1 MTVPSWPDNPRRPA
15 PGNGAVWPGPL
26 APWDGGSGS
35 PAAPTDLPGR
45 ATGSAADAL
54 RVRLR
59 EGLRAALARRL
70 RADEDAG
77 SPPLTADERQAFAL
91 SVLVDLTEAHT
102 SAELARGAGVLTPG
116 DEQRVLHEVLA
127 EVLGLGGLEPLLA
140 DPSIEN
146 ININGDR
153 VFIRRADGS
162 RQRLPAITDSDTQL
176 VGLIRDL
183 AAHAG
188 VEERRWDRGAPM
200 VNFHLADK
208 SRVFAVMAVTQRPSV
223 SIRRHRF
230 RHVTLSALRASG
242 TIDYGLEA
250 LLGALVRAR
259 KNIVV
264 AGGTAI
270 GKTTMLLALADQIP
284 PSERL
289 VTVEDVYELGL
300 DADERAHP
308 DVVAMQVREPNTEGE
323 GAISA
328 SDLVRAA
335 LRMSP
340 DRVIVGEVRGSE
352 VIPMLNAMSQGN
364 DGSMTTL
371 HSSTSRGVFTRLA
384 SYAVQG
390 PERLP
395 VEATN
400 LLIASAIHVVVHLA
414 EPRGERGR
422 RVVSSV
428 REVVDADG
436 TQVVTNELYRP
447 GPDRRGMPAA
457 PPTGEL
463 LDDLIDAGLDPDLLS
478 QGWWG

>member
-1 MTVPSWPDNPRRPA
+1 MSLPAWHDPDRAPA
-15 PGNGAVWPGPL
+15 
-26 APWDGGSGS
+26 APDRAGGSGGAWV
-35 PAAPTDLPGR
+35 PWAGGRPAPTDLPGR
-45 ATGSAADAL
+45 PSGSAAQAL
-54 RVRLR
+54 RDRLR
-59 EGLRAALARRL
+59 EGLRAALAARL
-70 RADEDAG
+70 RADDDAG
-77 SPPLTADERQAFAL
+77 GPPMSGPEREEFARAVLANLAEEHTTAQ
-91 SVLVDLTEAHT
+91 
-102 SAELARGAGVLTPG
+102 LARGAPLLAPA
-116 DEQRVLHEVLA
+116 DEQRVVAEMLA

-140 DPSIEN
+140 DTTIEN
-146 ININGDR
+146 INLTGDR
-153 VFIRRADGS
+153 VFVRRADGS
-162 RQRLPAITDSDTQL
+162 RYRMPPITGSDAEL

-200 VNFHLADK
+200 VNFHLPDR
-208 SRVFAVMAVTQRPSV
+208 SRVFAVMAVTERPSV
-223 SIRRHRF
+223 SIRRHRL
-230 RHVTLSALRASG
+230 RHVTLAGLRENG
-242 TIDYGLEA
+242 TLDYGLEA
-250 LLGALVRAR
+250 LLAALVRAR
-259 KNIVV
+259 KNIIV

-284 PSERL
+284 QSERL
-289 VTVEDVYELGL
+289 ITVEDVYELGL
-300 DADERAHP
+300 DADEQAHP
-308 DVVAMQVREPNTEGE
+308 DVVALQVREPNTEGE
-323 GAISA
+323 GAVSA
-328 SDLVRAA
+328 AELVRAA

-340 DRVIVGEVRGSE
+340 DRVIVGEVRGPE

-364 DGSMTTL
+364 DGSMTTI

-436 TQVVTNELYRP
+436 TQIVTNELYRP
-447 GPDRRGMPAA
+447 GPDRRGLPAA

-463 LDDLIDAGLDPDLLS
+463 LDDLQSVGFDPDVLS
-478 QGWWG
+478 RGWWA

>member
-1 MTVPSWPDNPRRPA
+1 MPHA
-15 PGNGAVWPGPL
+15 GNGAGWPAGL
-26 APWDGGSGS
+26 AARRGTA
-35 PAAPTDLPGR
+35 PAPTPTDLPGR
-45 ATGSAADAL
+45 ASGSAAQAL
-54 RVRLR
+54 RERLR
-59 EGLRAALARRL
+59 EGLRAALAARL

-77 SPPLTADERQAFAL
+77 APPLSAEARDEFAR
-91 SVLVDLTEAHT
+91 SVLSDLTEAHT
-102 SAELARGAGVLTPG
+102 TAELGRGVPVLSSE
-116 DEQRVLHEVLA
+116 DERRVQGEVLA

-140 DPSIEN
+140 DSSIEN

-153 VFIRRADGS
+153 TFVRRADGS
-162 RQRLPAITDSDTQL
+162 RYRLPAITGSDAEL
-176 VGLIRDL
+176 VSLIRDL

-188 VEERRWDRGAPM
+188 VQERRWDRGAPL

-208 SRVFAVMAVTQRPSV
+208 SRVFAVMAVTARPSV

-230 RHVTLSALRASG
+230 RHVTLAALRANG
-242 TIDYGLEA
+242 TIDRGLEA
-250 LLGALVRAR
+250 LLAALVAAR

-289 VTVEDVYELGL
+289 VTVEDVFELGL
-300 DADERAHP
+300 DADEQAHP
-308 DVVAMQVREPNTEGE
+308 DVVAMQVREANTEGE

-328 SDLVRAA
+328 ADLVRAA

-340 DRVIVGEVRGSE
+340 DRVIVGEVRGPE

-364 DGSMTTL
+364 DGSMTTI

-395 VEATN
+395 IEATN
-400 LLIASAIHVVVHLA
+400 LLIASAVHVVIHLA

-436 TQVVTNELYRP
+436 SQVITNELYRP
-447 GPDRRGMPAA
+447 GPDRRGLPAA

-463 LDDLIDAGLDPDLLS
+463 LDDLIAVGLDPALLS
-478 QGWWG
+478 QGWWA

>member
-1 MTVPSWPDNPRRPA
+1 RQVPARA
-15 PGNGAVWPGPL
+15 PTAGNGAGWPAGLPPWHGT
-26 APWDGGSGS
+26 AP
-35 PAAPTDLPGR
+35 APTDVPGR
-45 ATGSAADAL
+45 ASGSAAQAL
-54 RVRLR
+54 REGLR

-70 RADEDAG
+70 RADEDVGA
-77 SPPLTADERQAFAL
+77 PPLSADAREEFAR
-91 SVLVDLTEAHT
+91 SVLSDLTEAHT
-102 SAELARGAGVLTPG
+102 AAELARGAPVLSPE
-116 DEQRVLHEVLA
+116 DERRVHGEVLA

-153 VFIRRADGS
+153 TFIRRADGS
-162 RQRLPAITDSDTQL
+162 RHRLPPITGTDAEL
-176 VGLIRDL
+176 VSLIRDL

-188 VEERRWDRGAPM
+188 VQERRWDRGAPL
-200 VNFHLADK
+200 VNFHLPDH
-208 SRVFAVMAVTQRPSV
+208 SRVFAVMAATARPSV

-230 RHVTLSALRASG
+230 RHVTLAALRANG
-242 TIDYGLEA
+242 TIDHGLEA
-250 LLGALVRAR
+250 LLGALVKAR

-300 DADERAHP
+300 DADEQAHP
-308 DVVAMQVREPNTEGE
+308 DVVAMQVREANTEGE
-323 GAISA
+323 GQITA

-364 DGSMTTL
+364 DGSMTTI

-390 PERLP
+390 PEQLP
-395 VEATN
+395 IEATN

-414 EPRGERGR
+414 EPRGEHGR

-428 REVVDADG
+428 REVMDADG
-436 TQVVTNELYRP
+436 AQVVTNELYRP
-447 GPDRRGMPAA
+447 GPDRRGLPAA

-463 LDDLIDAGLDPDLLS
+463 LDDLIDVGLDPDVLS
-478 QGWWG
+478 RGWWG

>member
-1 MTVPSWPDNPRRPA
+1 LR
-15 PGNGAVWPGPL
+15 
-26 APWDGGSGS
+26 DG
-35 PAAPTDLPGR
+35 LP
-45 ATGSAADAL
+45 
-54 RVRLR
+54 
-59 EGLRAALARRL
+59 AALAERL
-70 RADEDAG
+70 RADEEAG
-77 SPPLTADERQAFAL
+77 AAPLTGSDREAFAHA
-91 SVLVDLTEAHT
+91 VLVDLVEEHT
-102 SAELARGAGVLTPG
+102 TAELTRGAALLSSQ
-116 DEQRVLHEVLA
+116 DEQRVIGEVLA

-140 DPSIEN
+140 DTSIEN
-146 ININGDR
+146 INITGDR

-162 RQRLPAITDSDTQL
+162 RYRLPPITGSDAEL
-176 VGLIRDL
+176 IALIRDL

-188 VEERRWDRGAPM
+188 VEERRWDRAAPL
-200 VNFHLADK
+200 VNFHLPDR
-208 SRVFAVMAVTQRPSV
+208 SRVFAAMAVTQRPSV

-230 RHVTLSALRASG
+230 RHVTLAALRENG
-242 TIDYGLEA
+242 TIDHGLEA
-250 LLGALVRAR
+250 LLGALVQAR
-259 KNIVV
+259 KNVVV
-264 AGGTAI
+264 AGGTAM
-270 GKTTMLLALADQIP
+270 GKTTLLLALAGKIP

-289 VTVEDVYELGL
+289 VSIEDVYELGL
-300 DADERAHP
+300 DADEQAHP
-308 DVVAMQVREPNTEGE
+308 DVVAMQVREANTEGA

-328 SDLVRAA
+328 ADLVRAA

-340 DRVIVGEVRGSE
+340 DRVIVGEVRGPE

-395 VEATN
+395 IEATN
-400 LLIASAIHVVVHLA
+400 LLIASAIHVVIHLA

-436 TQVVTNELYRP
+436 PQVVTNELYRP
-447 GPDRRGMPAA
+447 GPDRRAMPAA

-463 LDDLIDAGLDPDLLS
+463 LDDLIDVGFDPDVLS
-478 QGWWG
+478 RGWWA

>member
-1 MTVPSWPDNPRRPA
+1 MTRPSWRDPA
-15 PGNGAVWPGPL
+15 AVPAAGNGARWAAGL
-26 APWDGGSGS
+26 TRRNGGQL
-35 PAAPTDLPGR
+35 APTDLPGR
-45 ATGSAADAL
+45 ASGSGAQAL
-54 RVRLR
+54 REALR
-59 EGLRAALARRL
+59 DGLRAALAARL
-70 RADEDAG
+70 REDEDAG
-77 SPPLTADERQAFAL
+77 AAPLSAAGREAFAR

-102 SAELARGAGVLTPG
+102 TAELARGAGVVSSEI
-116 DEQRVLHEVLA
+116 EQRVQAEVLA

-153 VFIRRADGS
+153 VFVRRADGS
-162 RQRLPAITDSDTQL
+162 RYRLPPITGSDAEL
-176 VGLIRDL
+176 VSLIRDL

-188 VEERRWDRGAPM
+188 IEERRWDRGAPL
-200 VNFHLADK
+200 VSFHLPDR

-230 RHVTLSALRASG
+230 RHVTLAALRDNG
-242 TIDYGLEA
+242 TIDHGLAA
-250 LLGALVRAR
+250 LLAALVKAR

-300 DADERAHP
+300 DADEQAHP
-308 DVVAMQVREPNTEGE
+308 DVVAMQVREANTEGE
-323 GAISA
+323 GQITA

-395 VEATN
+395 IEATN

-463 LDDLIDAGLDPDLLS
+463 LDDLIDAGLDPDVLTR
-478 QGWWG
+478 GWWG

>member
-1 MTVPSWPDNPRRPA
+1 MTLSPWNNPDHSART
-15 PGNGAVWPGPL
+15 GNGAGWPGTQTL
-26 APWDGGSGS
+26 WSGG

-45 ATGSAADAL
+45 ATGSAAQAL

-59 EGLRAALARRL
+59 DGLRAALAARL

-77 SPPLTADERQAFAL
+77 APPLSGPAREPFARA
-91 SVLVDLTEAHT
+91 VLVDLAEAHT
-102 SAELARGAGVLTPG
+102 TAELARGAPVLSPD
-116 DEQRVLHEVLA
+116 DEQRLIIEVLA
-127 EVLGLGGLEPLLA
+127 DVLGLGGLEPLLA

-153 VFIRRADGS
+153 VFVRRADGS
-162 RQRLPAITDSDTQL
+162 RMRLAPITGSDSELID
-176 VGLIRDL
+176 LIRDL

-200 VNFHLADK
+200 VTFHLPDK

-223 SIRRHRF
+223 SIRRHRL
-230 RHVTLSALRASG
+230 RDATLAGLRANG
-242 TIDYGLEA
+242 TIDAGLEA
-250 LLGALVRAR
+250 LLAAVVHAR

-270 GKTTMLLALADQIP
+270 GKTTMLLALAHQIP
-284 PSERL
+284 PTERL

-300 DADERAHP
+300 DEDDHAHP

-323 GAISA
+323 GAVSA

-340 DRVIVGEVRGSE
+340 DRVIVGEVRGPE

-371 HSSTSRGVFTRLA
+371 HTSTSRGVFTRLA

-400 LLIASAIHVVVHLA
+400 LLIASAIHLVVHLA

-428 REVVDADG
+428 REVVDADDR
-436 TQVVTNELYRP
+436 QVITNELYRP
-447 GPDRRGMPAA
+447 GHDRRAQPAV
-457 PPTGEL
+457 PPTAEL
-463 LDDLIDAGLDPDLLS
+463 LDDLIDVGFDPDLLAR
-478 QGWWG
+478 GWWG

>member
-1 MTVPSWPDNPRRPA
+1 MPGGPWEAWTGGRPA
-15 PGNGAVWPGPL
+15 PA
-26 APWDGGSGS
+26 
-35 PAAPTDLPGR
+35 DLPGR
-45 ATGSAADAL
+45 PSGSAAQAL
-54 RVRLR
+54 RDRLR
-59 EGLRAALARRL
+59 EGLRAALAAQL

-77 SPPLTADERQAFAL
+77 SAPLSGLGREEFARA
-91 SVLVDLTEAHT
+91 VLVDLAEAHT
-102 SAELARGAGVLTPG
+102 TAELARGALLLSPE
-116 DEQRVLHEVLA
+116 DEQRIVAEVLA
-127 EVLGLGGLEPLLA
+127 EVLGVGGLEPLLT
-140 DPSIEN
+140 DSTVEN
-146 ININGDR
+146 INITGDR
-153 VFIRRADGS
+153 VFVRREDGS
-162 RQRLPAITDSDTQL
+162 RYRMPPITGSDAEL

-208 SRVFAVMAVTQRPSV
+208 SRVFAVMAVTPRPSV

-230 RHVTLSALRASG
+230 RHVTLAALRENG
-242 TIDYGLEA
+242 TLDYGLEA

-259 KNIVV
+259 KNVVV
-264 AGGTAI
+264 AGGTAM

-284 PSERL
+284 QSERL
-289 VTVEDVYELGL
+289 ITVEDVFELGL
-300 DADERAHP
+300 DADEQAHP
-308 DVVAMQVREPNTEGE
+308 DVVTLQVREPNTEGE

-340 DRVIVGEVRGSE
+340 DRVIVGEVRGPE

-364 DGSMTTL
+364 DGSMTTI

-436 TQVVTNELYRP
+436 TQIVTNELYRP
-447 GPDRRGMPAA
+447 GPDRRGLPAA

-463 LDDLIDAGLDPDLLS
+463 LDDLIDVGFDPDVLS
-478 QGWWG
+478 QGWWA

>member
-1 MTVPSWPDNPRRPA
+1 MTVPSWPDPHRPA
-15 PGNGAVWPGPL
+15 ASGNGAGWPAPLTSWTGGGAGPT
-26 APWDGGSGS
+26 
-35 PAAPTDLPGR
+35 PTDLPGR
-45 ATGSAADAL
+45 ASGTAADAL
-54 RVRLR
+54 RGRLR
-59 EGLRAALARRL
+59 DGLRAALARRL
-70 RADEDAG
+70 RMDEDAG
-77 SPPLTADERQAFAL
+77 SPPLTAGAREAFAR
-91 SVLVDLTEAHT
+91 SVLVGLTEAHT
-102 SAELARGAGVLTPG
+102 TAELARGAGVLTPE
-116 DEQRVLHEVLA
+116 DEQRVLAEVLA

-162 RQRLPAITDSDTQL
+162 RQRLPAITDSDIQL
-176 VGLIRDL
+176 IDLIRDL

-200 VNFHLADK
+200 VNFHLSDK

-230 RHVTLSALRASG
+230 RHVSLAALRANG

-250 LLGALVRAR
+250 LLAALVAAR

-284 PSERL
+284 PHERL

-300 DADERAHP
+300 DEDERAHP

-340 DRVIVGEVRGSE
+340 DRVIVGEVRGPE

-436 TQVVTNELYRP
+436 TQVITNELYRP
-447 GPDRRGMPAA
+447 GPDRRGLPAA
-457 PPTGEL
+457 PPTGDL
-463 LDDLIDAGLDPDLLS
+463 LDDLVDVGFDPDVLS
-478 QGWWG
+478 RGWWG

>member
-1 MTVPSWPDNPRRPA
+1 MTRPPWHDPA
-15 PGNGAVWPGPL
+15 RASSSGNGAGRPTGLVARQSTQP
-26 APWDGGSGS
+26 
-35 PAAPTDLPGR
+35 APTDLPGR
-45 ATGSAADAL
+45 ASGSAAQTL
-54 RVRLR
+54 RERLR
-59 EGLRAALARRL
+59 EGLRTALARRL
-70 RADEDAG
+70 RADDDAG
-77 SPPLTADERQAFAL
+77 AAPLSAQAREAFARAVL
-91 SVLVDLTEAHT
+91 SDLTEAHT
-102 SAELARGAGVLTPG
+102 TEQLAHGVPVLSPA
-116 DEQRVLHEVLA
+116 DERRVQDEVLA

-153 VFIRRADGS
+153 TFIRRADGS
-162 RQRLPAITDSDTQL
+162 RYRLPAITGSDAEL

-188 VEERRWDRGAPM
+188 VQERRWDRGAPL
-200 VNFHLADK
+200 VSFHLPDK
-208 SRVFAVMAVTQRPSV
+208 SRVFAVMAVTARPSV

-230 RHVTLSALRASG
+230 RHVSLSALRAGG
-242 TIDYGLEA
+242 TIDHGLEA
-250 LLGALVRAR
+250 LLGALVKAR

-300 DADERAHP
+300 DADEQAHP
-308 DVVAMQVREPNTEGE
+308 DVVAMQVREANTEGE
-323 GAISA
+323 GQITA

-340 DRVIVGEVRGSE
+340 DRVIVGEVRGPE

-364 DGSMTTL
+364 DGSMTTV

-395 VEATN
+395 LEATN
-400 LLIASAIHVVVHLA
+400 LLIASAINIVVHLA

-436 TQVVTNELYRP
+436 LQVITNEVYRP
-447 GPDRRGMPAA
+447 GPDRRGIPAA

-463 LDDLIDAGLDPDLLS
+463 LDDLIAVGLDPDMLA

>member
-1 MTVPSWPDNPRRPA
+1 LAGTFPPA
-15 PGNGAVWPGPL
+15 IGAAG
-26 APWDGGSGS
+26 
-35 PAAPTDLPGR
+35 LPGR
-45 ATGSAADAL
+45 PTGSAAGAL
-54 RVRLR
+54 RERLR
-59 EGLRAALARRL
+59 SGLREALAGRL
-70 RADEDAG
+70 RADEGAG
-77 SPPLTADERQAFAL
+77 RPALTAAERDSFARM
-91 SVLVDLTEAHT
+91 VLADLAEAHT
-102 SAELARGAGVLTPG
+102 TAELSRGVAVLAPDDEARVI
-116 DEQRVLHEVLA
+116 EEVLA
-127 EVLGLGGLEPLLA
+127 EVVGLGGLEPLLA
-140 DPSIEN
+140 DHSIEN

-162 RQRLPAITDSDTQL
+162 RLRLPPITGSDAEL

-188 VEERRWDRGAPM
+188 VQERRWDRAAPM
-200 VNFHLADK
+200 VNFHLPDK

-230 RHVTLSALRASG
+230 RHVTLAALRANG

-250 LLGALVRAR
+250 LLAALVKAR
-259 KNIVV
+259 KNIVI
-264 AGGTAI
+264 AGGAAI
-270 GKTTMLLALADQIP
+270 GKTTMLLALAGQIP
-284 PSERL
+284 PAERL
-289 VTVEDVYELGL
+289 VTIEDVYELGL
-300 DADERAHP
+300 DEDDQAHP

-323 GAISA
+323 GAVSA
-328 SDLVRAA
+328 ADLVRAA

-340 DRVIVGEVRGSE
+340 DRVIVGEVRGPE

-364 DGSMTTL
+364 DGSMATL

-400 LLIASAIHVVVHLA
+400 LLIASAIHVVVQLA
-414 EPRGERGR
+414 EPRGQRGG

-436 TQVVTNELYRP
+436 GQVVTNELYRP
-447 GPDRRGMPAA
+447 GPDRRAQPAA

-463 LDDLIDAGLDPDLLS
+463 LDDLIGVGFSPQALER
-478 QGWWG
+478 GWWE

>member
-1 MTVPSWPDNPRRPA
+1 MTGPSWPDPHRPA
-15 PGNGAVWPGPL
+15 ASGNGAGWPAPLTSWTGGGAGPT
-26 APWDGGSGS
+26 
-35 PAAPTDLPGR
+35 PTDLPGR
-45 ATGSAADAL
+45 ASGTAADSL
-54 RVRLR
+54 RGRLR
-59 EGLRAALARRL
+59 DGLRAALARRL
-70 RADEDAG
+70 RMDEDAG
-77 SPPLTADERQAFAL
+77 SPPLTAGAREAFAR

-102 SAELARGAGVLTPG
+102 TAELARGAGVLTPE
-116 DEQRVLHEVLA
+116 DEQRVLAEVLA

-162 RQRLPAITDSDTQL
+162 RQRLPAITDSDIQL
-176 VGLIRDL
+176 IDLIRDL

-230 RHVTLSALRASG
+230 RHVSLAALRANG

-250 LLGALVRAR
+250 LLAALVAAR

-284 PSERL
+284 PHERL

-300 DADERAHP
+300 DEDERAHP

-340 DRVIVGEVRGSE
+340 DRVIVGEVRGPE

-422 RVVSSV
+422 RVASSV

-436 TQVVTNELYRP
+436 TQVITNELYRP
-447 GPDRRGMPAA
+447 GPDRRGLPAA
-457 PPTGEL
+457 PPTGDL
-463 LDDLIDAGLDPDLLS
+463 LDDLVDVGFDPDVLS
-478 QGWWG
+478 RGWWG